1 MELHVVAATRPATDD
16 NMADDGRFRVDIE
29 SSSSI
34 LSSHDE
40 TDAAAPP
47 RSFTP
52 TQVRSDPPFGGHVPA
67 HRLSPEREPND
78 EEHILATKLLLL
90 LKTANLAD
98 LPWKSCK
105 LCTTRTQVRQVAIR
119 MLVVNNPVSLIAE
132 KHKKNVALVVYRKE
146 DKNAAVYAA
155 DIREDN
161 MPDPENPLDVN

>member
-16 NMADDGRFRVDIE
+16 NMADDGRLRVDIE

-90 LKTANLAD
+90 LKTANLAE

-105 LCTTRTQVRQVAIR
+105 LCTTRTEGTG
-119 MLVVNNPVSLIAE
+119 MNNPVSLIAE